1 MNFPH
6 KFFSVCHH
14 KLCKFSKLIIYHE
27 VHVTLKI
34 ILGVELE
41 YVIRLENNINSSLHH
56 NN

>member
-56 NN
+56 YN